1 MEKLN
6 LFVEAARKF
15 IADKFS
21 HMSADAVGWLAVV
34 FVHCATIPSVLSL
47 IMGMSDRLP
56 SLDVVMFA
64 WGGLLLMF
72 VRALILRDM
81 LNIITIGF
89 GFFVQAFL
97 LALVVFK

>member
-1 MEKLN
+1 MEKFDLY
-6 LFVEAARKF
+6 FVTLKNFVR
-15 IADKFS
+15 DKFS
-21 HMSADAVGWLAVV
+21 HLSSEAIGWLAVV
-34 FVHCATIPSVLSL
+34 FIHCATIPSVLSL
-47 IMGMSDRLP
+47 IIGMSDKLP

-72 VRALILRDM
+72 IRALIQRDM

-89 GFFVQAFL
+89 GFFIQAFL

>member
-1 MEKLN
+1 MEKLD
-6 LFVEAARKF
+6 LILMTCKKF
-15 IADKFS
+15 IAEKFS
-21 HMSADAVGWLAVV
+21 HLSSEAVGWLAIV
-34 FVHCATIPSVLSL
+34 FIHCATIPSVLSL
-47 IMGMSDRLP
+47 MLGLSDKLP

-72 VRALILRDM
+72 IKALIQRDM
-81 LNIITIGF
+81 LNIITIGL